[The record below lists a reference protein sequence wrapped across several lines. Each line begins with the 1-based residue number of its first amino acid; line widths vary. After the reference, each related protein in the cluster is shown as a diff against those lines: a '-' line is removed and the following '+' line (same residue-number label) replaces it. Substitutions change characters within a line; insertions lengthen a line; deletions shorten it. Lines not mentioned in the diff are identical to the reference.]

1 MIRRP
6 ASAPALAAAVLAA
19 VGWCLPARAAEA
31 VSFSRDILPILSDN
45 CFACH
50 GPDEQARKSGLRLD
64 THDGALGKGK
74 SGELAIVPRDSARSE
89 VIRRL
94 LTTDVDDVMPPPK
107 SNRHLTPAQ
116 VELVRRWID
125 QGATWGKHWAFEP
138 PVRPPVPP
146 TRNSKLETRN
156 SIDAFV
162 QARLVKEGLTPS
174 PEASPATLIRRVTL
188 DLTGLPPTP
197 EEVAAF
203 ERECAEEKRR
213 AVSGPE
219 GRQKVAPGVSPGL
232 AGENRVSL
240 GRATESSAAPA
251 GAETILDSSS
261 PGSRPGLS
269 SFAPPAL
276 SVGSAYDRLVDRLLA
291 SPRYGERMAW
301 DWLEAARYAD
311 SNGYQGDSERTMW
324 PWRDWVVDAF
334 NRNLPFDQFT
344 VWQLAG
350 DRLPLATHEQRLA
363 TGFLRNHMINGEG
376 GRIPEENRIEYL
388 FDQAETV
395 ATVWLGATFNCT
407 RCHDH
412 KFDPYTQRDYFSL
425 LAFFNQT
432 VVDGSGGNPQSPPNL
447 AVPKPEQTR
456 RLGDLET
463 KLASVIRAT
472 EQFEAVK
479 FARAEGK
486 PIEDARAAKDLPK
499 EVLEHLKV
507 APRDRNG
514 ERLEKLAAHWKETDP
529 AYVRVLDEQRQT
541 RNERD
546 AANRAIPRVMVMED
560 MAKPRATFI
569 LNRGNYLK
577 PGNEVAMAAPA
588 SLTTGNNLPHSDRL
602 TLARWLVASEN
613 PLTARVTVNRLWQS
627 FFGVGLVK
635 TTEDFGVQGEKPA
648 NPELLDW
655 LATEFVASGWDV
667 KHLVRLIV
675 TSATYRQSSK
685 VTPALFE
692 RDPENRLLARGPR
705 FRMPS
710 WMIRDVALA
719 AAGLLTPDVGGVPV
733 KPYQPAGVW
742 EEATFGNKRYEQDH
756 GAALYR
762 RSLYVFWRRIIGP
775 TMFFDVAS
783 RQTCTVKT
791 PRTNV
796 PLHALLTLNDPAYV
810 EAARALAE
818 RVLHGVAND
827 TDRLTL
833 AYQRVLGRMPKAEE
847 VKITL
852 RGLERHRRDYAAE
865 SAAANK
871 LLAVGE
877 VVRDA
882 NLDPTEHAAWTVVCS
897 TLLNLDETL
906 TKE

>member
-1 MIRRP
+1 MT
-6 ASAPALAAAVLAA
+6 AAVAA
-19 VGWCLPARAAEA
+19 LLLCAVAGSLRGAEPIR
-31 VSFSRDILPILSDN
+31 FSREILPLLSDN
-45 CFACH
+45 CFGCH
-50 GPDEQARKSGLRLD
+50 GPDEQGRKGGLRLD
-64 THDGALGKGK
+64 THDGALGQGK
-74 SGELAIVPRDSARSE
+74 SGAPAIVPKDSARSE

-94 LTTDVDDVMPPPK
+94 LTADADDVMPPPK

-116 VELVRRWID
+116 VELLKRWID
-125 QGATWGKHWAFEP
+125 EGAAWGKHWAYEP
-138 PVRPPVPP
+138 PVRPAIPEV
-146 TRNSKLETRN
+146 RSSEFGIRN

-162 QARLVKEGLTPS
+162 EARLAKEGVTPS
-174 PEASPATLIRRVTL
+174 PAASPATLIRRVTL

-197 EEVAAF
+197 EEVARF
-203 ERECAEEKRR
+203 ERECAEEGNLEGRKAGRR
-213 AVSGPE
+213 ANG
-219 GRQKVAPGVSPGL
+219 
-232 AGENRVSL
+232 NR
-240 GRATESSAAPA
+240 
-251 GAETILDSSS
+251 SSS
-261 PGSRPGLS
+261 QVLSPSGFPAFQIRP
-269 SFAPPAL
+269 AK
-276 SVGSAYDRLVDRLLA
+276 SAYDRLVDRLLA
-291 SPRYGERMAW
+291 SPRFGERMAW
-301 DWLEAARYAD
+301 EWLEAARYAD

-350 DRLPLATHEQRLA
+350 DRLPAATHEQRLA

-376 GRIPEENRIEYL
+376 GRIPEENRIDYL
-388 FDQAETV
+388 FDQTETV

-412 KFDPYTQRDYFSL
+412 KYDPYTQRDYYGL

-432 VVDGSGGNPQSPPNL
+432 IVDGSGGNPQSPPNL
-447 AVPKPEQTR
+447 AVPKPEQTQ
-456 RLGDLET
+456 RLNEIEA

-479 FARAEGK
+479 FAREDGK
-486 PIEDARAAKDLPK
+486 PIEAAPAAKELPK
-499 EVLEHLKV
+499 EVLEQLKV
-507 APRDRNG
+507 APRDRDG
-514 ERLEKLAAHWKETDP
+514 GRLEKLAAHWKESDP

-541 RNERD
+541 RD
-546 AANRAIPRVMVMED
+546 ARNAIAWSIPWVMVMED
-560 MAKPRATFI
+560 MPKPRATFI

-577 PGNEVAMAAPA
+577 PGAEVPMAVPPSLAVQAEQSPA
-588 SLTTGNNLPHSDRL
+588 DRL
-602 TLARWLVASEN
+602 SLARWLVAPEN
-613 PLTARVTVNRLWQS
+613 PLTARVTVNRLWQQ

-685 VTPALFE
+685 VTPAQFE

-719 AAGLLTPDVGGVPV
+719 AAGLLTPDVGGTPV

-742 EEATFGNKRYEQDH
+742 EEATFGNKRYAQDH

-818 RVLHGVAND
+818 RVLGGAPND
-827 TDRLTL
+827 VGRLAL
-833 AYQRVLGRMPKAEE
+833 AYQRVLGRTPKPEE
-847 VKITL
+847 VKIAL
-852 RGLERHRRDYAAE
+852 RGLERHRRDYAADRN
-865 SAAANK
+865 AAEK

-877 VVRDA
+877 GVRDA
-882 NLDPTEHAAWTVVCS
+882 KLDPVEHAAWTVVCS
-897 TLLNLDETL
+897 TLLNLDEAL

>member
-1 MIRRP
+1 MT
-6 ASAPALAAAVLAA
+6 ATVATLLLAAAVGSLR
-19 VGWCLPARAAEA
+19 GAEPIR
-31 VSFSRDILPILSDN
+31 FSRDVLPILSDN
-45 CFACH
+45 CFGCH
-50 GPDEQARKSGLRLD
+50 GPDEKGRKGGLRLD
-64 THDGALGKGK
+64 THEGALGKGK
-74 SGELAIVPRDSARSE
+74 SGAPAIVPQDSARSE

-94 LTTDVDDVMPPPK
+94 LTADADDVMPPPK

-116 VELVRRWID
+116 VELLKRWID
-125 QGATWGKHWAFEP
+125 EGAAWGKHWAYEP
-138 PVRPPVPP
+138 PVRPAIPEV
-146 TRNSKLETRN
+146 RSSEFGIRN

-162 QARLVKEGLTPS
+162 EARLAKEGVTPS
-174 PEASPATLIRRVTL
+174 PAASPATLIRRVTL

-203 ERECAEEKRR
+203 ERECAEEGNLEGRKTGRR
-213 AVSGPE
+213 ANG
-219 GRQKVAPGVSPGL
+219 
-232 AGENRVSL
+232 NR
-240 GRATESSAAPA
+240 
-251 GAETILDSSS
+251 SSS
-261 PGSRPGLS
+261 QVLSPSGFPAFQIRP
-269 SFAPPAL
+269 AK
-276 SVGSAYDRLVDRLLA
+276 SAYDRLVDRLLA
-291 SPRYGERMAW
+291 SPRFGERMAW

-350 DRLPLATHEQRLA
+350 DRLPAATHEQRLA

-376 GRIPEENRIEYL
+376 GRIAEENRIDYL
-388 FDQAETV
+388 FDQTETV

-412 KFDPYTQRDYFSL
+412 KYDPYTQRDYYGL

-432 VVDGSGGNPQSPPNL
+432 IVDGSGGNPQSPPNL
-447 AVPKPEQTR
+447 AVPKPEQTL
-456 RLGDLET
+456 RLNEIEA

-479 FARAEGK
+479 FAREDGK
-486 PIEDARAAKDLPK
+486 PIEAAPAAKELPK
-499 EVLEHLKV
+499 EVLEQLKV
-507 APRDRNG
+507 APRDRDG
-514 ERLEKLAAHWKETDP
+514 GRLEKLAAHWKESDP

-541 RNERD
+541 RD
-546 AANRAIPRVMVMED
+546 ARNAIAWSIPWVMVMED
-560 MAKPRATFI
+560 MPKPRATFI

-577 PGNEVAMAAPA
+577 PGAEVPMAVPA
-588 SLTTGNNLPHSDRL
+588 SLAVQAEQSPADRL
-602 TLARWLVASEN
+602 SLARWLVAPEN
-613 PLTARVTVNRLWQS
+613 PLTARVTVNRLWQQ

-685 VTPALFE
+685 VTPAQFE

-719 AAGLLTPDVGGVPV
+719 AAGLLTPDVGGTPV

-742 EEATFGNKRYEQDH
+742 EEATFGNKRYAQDH

-818 RVLHGVAND
+818 RVLGGAPND
-827 TDRLTL
+827 VGRLAL
-833 AYQRVLGRMPKAEE
+833 AYQRVLGRTPKPEE
-847 VKITL
+847 VKIAL
-852 RGLERHRRDYAAE
+852 RGLERHRRDYAADRN
-865 SAAANK
+865 AAEK

-877 VVRDA
+877 GVRDA
-882 NLDPTEHAAWTVVCS
+882 KLDPVEHAAWTVVCS
-897 TLLNLDETL
+897 TLLNLDEAL

>member
-1 MIRRP
+1 
-6 ASAPALAAAVLAA
+6 LAN
-19 VGWCLPARAAEA
+19 
-31 VSFSRDILPILSDN
+31 S
-45 CFACH
+45 
-50 GPDEQARKSGLRLD
+50 
-64 THDGALGKGK
+64 
-74 SGELAIVPRDSARSE
+74 
-89 VIRRL
+89 
-94 LTTDVDDVMPPPK
+94 
-107 SNRHLTPAQ
+107 TP
-116 VELVRRWID
+116 
-125 QGATWGKHWAFEP
+125 GSH
-138 PVRPPVPP
+138 
-146 TRNSKLETRN
+146 
-156 SIDAFV
+156 
-162 QARLVKEGLTPS
+162 
-174 PEASPATLIRRVTL
+174 
-188 DLTGLPPTP
+188 
-197 EEVAAF
+197 
-203 ERECAEEKRR
+203 
-213 AVSGPE
+213 
-219 GRQKVAPGVSPGL
+219 PGL
-232 AGENRVSL
+232 
-240 GRATESSAAPA
+240 
-251 GAETILDSSS
+251 
-261 PGSRPGLS
+261 LS
-269 SFAPPAL
+269 IAPPAL
-276 SVGSAYDRLVDRLLA
+276 STGSAYDRLIDRLLT
-291 SPRYGERMAW
+291 SPRFGERLAW

-376 GRIPEENRIEYL
+376 GRIAEENRIDYL
-388 FDQAETV
+388 FDQTETV

-432 VVDGSGGNPQSPPNL
+432 LVDGGGGNPQSPPNL
-447 AVPKPEQTR
+447 AVPSPEQIR
-456 RLGDLET
+456 RLGDLEA

-472 EQFEAVK
+472 EQFEAAK
-479 FARAEGK
+479 FARESGK
-486 PIEDARAAKDLPK
+486 SLEAATAAKALPK
-499 EVLEHLKV
+499 EILEQIKV
-507 APRDRNG
+507 APRDRDG
-514 ERLEKLAAHWKETDP
+514 GRLEKLAAHWQETDS
-529 AYVRVLDEQRQT
+529 AYVRVLNEQRQT
-541 RNERD
+541 RDARD
-546 AANRAIPRVMVMED
+546 AVARSVPRVMVMED
-560 MAKPRATFI
+560 LPQPRATFI

-577 PGNEVAMAAPA
+577 PGAEAAMAVPVSLAVEAQQAPA
-588 SLTTGNNLPHSDRL
+588 DRL
-602 TLARWLVASEN
+602 SLARWLVAPEN

-627 FFGVGLVK
+627 FFGLGLVK

-667 KHLVRLIV
+667 KHLVRLMV

-685 VTPALFE
+685 VTPAQFE

-719 AAGLLTPDVGGVPV
+719 AAGLLTPDVGGAPV

-818 RVLHGVAND
+818 RVLHGTTND
-827 TDRLTL
+827 TARLTL
-833 AYQRVLGRMPKAEE
+833 AYHRVLGRAPKAEE
-847 VKITL
+847 VKIAL
-852 RGLERHRRDYAAE
+852 RGLERHRRDYAADRD
-865 SAAANK
+865 AANK

-877 VVRDA
+877 AVRDA
-882 NLDPTEHAAWTVVCS
+882 KLDPVEHAAWTVVCS
-897 TLLNLDETL
+897 TLLNLDEAL